1 MKKFWII
8 GTVLFITG
16 CGSSTIKT
24 LNCSTTTEKDGM
36 KVDINVESKWEND
49 TLNTLKLETFYQLEK
64 SLTVE
69 EKNSFKIYV
78 DSTMSSWNDMSGVK
92 YDSSMQNSQFF
103 MSLNIEASK
112 GKKAL
117 TEFGIEV
124 DKVTYESLKQ
134 SLEEENYICK

>member
-117 TEFGIEV
+117 KEFGIEV